1 MFVEGE
7 VEVTIK
13 DPMLSSTDDYDLKL
27 WLQRAFKAN
36 SCYRILK
43 LKHGPG
49 KLIRAVVAINTRVLP
64 ESEWKRLE
72 ADPPDALLMAQ
83 FIERTFSGEGVC
95 VVVGKPSM
103 KTS

>member
-13 DPMLSSTDDYDLKL
+13 DPMLNSTDDYDLKL

-36 SCYRILK
+36 SCYRISK

-83 FIERTFSGEGVC
+83 FIERAFSGEGVC

-103 KTS
+103 KAS